1 MIIRALDENHDW
13 TFGIGKNNYLSGE
26 KAIEENV
33 QTRLL
38 EFLNDCFFNMAAGID
53 WMRLLGTKTTEQEI
67 ILSCRAV
74 ILQSY
79 GVVRVN
85 SISPSLNG
93 RGLTVNYNI
102 DTIYTSQFTQNLEVL
117 NA

>member
-1 MIIRALDENHDW
+1 MIIRALDTNHDW

-26 KAIEENV
+26 LAIEQNI
-33 QTRLL
+33 QTRLM
-38 EFLNDCFFNMAAGID
+38 EFFSDCFFNMTAGVD
-53 WMRLLGTKTTEQEI
+53 WIRLLGSMSTEQEI

-74 ILQSY
+74 ILQSF

-93 RGLTVNYNI
+93 RGLTIHYNI
-102 DTIYTSQFTQNLEVL
+102 DTIYTSQFTQNLEII